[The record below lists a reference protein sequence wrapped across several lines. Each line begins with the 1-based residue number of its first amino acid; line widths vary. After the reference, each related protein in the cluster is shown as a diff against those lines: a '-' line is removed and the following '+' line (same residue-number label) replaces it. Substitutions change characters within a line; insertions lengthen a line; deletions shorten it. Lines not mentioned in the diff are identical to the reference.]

1 MREKL
6 YDIVD
11 NYIENETNYL
21 LKEMAC
27 CGYSKRDLQDVS
39 MLENMT
45 EEDKYK
51 IVDSIIINY
60 DLEETIDNMIHEII
74 YG

>member
-6 YDIVD
+6 YDIID
-11 NYIENETNYL
+11 NYIENEINYIKADETCSGL
-21 LKEMAC
+21 DDSDIK
-27 CGYSKRDLQDVS
+27 DLY
-39 MLENMT
+39 MLQNIT
-45 EEDKYK
+45 DEDKYK